1 LLNLMACAYMQS
13 GNYAEAENKLEQA
26 RSEFSA
32 SDVDTIVNTIVA
44 LQYQQKPVGQ
54 YVMALKQQ
62 YPNHFLSQG
71 LDTVQGA
78 FDREAVKYRVSA

>member
-1 LLNLMACAYMQS
+1 LMACAYMQS

-26 RSEFSA
+26 RSEFA
-32 SDVDTIVNTIVA
+32 ALDADTLVNSIVA

-54 YVMALKQQ
+54 YIMALKQQ
-62 YPNHFLSQG
+62 YPNHFFSKG

-78 FDREAVKYRVSA
+78 FDREAIKYRVSA